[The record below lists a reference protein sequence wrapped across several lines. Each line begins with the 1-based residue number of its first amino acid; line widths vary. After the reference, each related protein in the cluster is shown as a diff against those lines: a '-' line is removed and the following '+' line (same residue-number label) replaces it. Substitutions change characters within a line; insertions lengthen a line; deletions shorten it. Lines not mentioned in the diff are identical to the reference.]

1 MELRG
6 VRALHVA
13 GIDGGR
19 RDEGTSRAS
28 ILTWLVVTS
37 ALLVLRAL
45 TGGAAPAIAH
55 DSFQYLAVAE
65 QALEGRIGQT
75 SLVHFDAERSFG
87 RVPAPMVTFPVGYP
101 LLVAI
106 LGAAGFD
113 LTTGALVVNVVCA
126 LICVVLLW
134 WMTGTLGL
142 PSWARHTVLGLTV
155 VNGTLLLFA
164 TTASTEMLFTTV
176 VLAGCALMLRAYFS
190 ERVTLGT
197 WAASGIAFGA
207 AYHVRYAGIFLV
219 LGLGVVAVRH
229 LIRRR
234 RELLLG
240 HVIAGATASLLVG
253 AGMVRNILLVGNW
266 RGGNEKEVSNAFAN
280 VAVQTGRA
288 INGLVLGPLT
298 SSPDVTLVPRAV
310 FALLVALLV
319 VLLVARQRRT
329 DAPSPLSPR
338 ARIFALD
345 LLILVAV
352 YCAFMFYAGLT
363 TVISYGT
370 RMFMPMIPLLALLIG
385 AGLFRL
391 TAPVPPSGAP
401 LPPYRGALVTLLV
414 GYFAFNLAALRIP
427 GVDRASP
434 VLDQL
439 LTPTDTGATLRDVI
453 TRYASE
459 GRTIVA
465 TNGQALG
472 YQLDRP
478 TVSLVGPHYSRT
490 VWTEAAVR
498 DVVSRYQ
505 AAALIVTAPN
515 PLQPP
520 SSDLIPSAF
529 IESLARGE
537 SPEWLRLVSRA
548 GPVWVYV
555 PVLPGR

>member
-1 MELRG
+1 M
-6 VRALHVA
+6 A
-13 GIDGGR
+13 GIDGAE
-19 RDEGTSRAS
+19 RDEGSGRAS

-37 ALLVLRAL
+37 ALLALRAL
-45 TGGAAPAIAH
+45 TSGSAPAIAH

-65 QALEGRIGQT
+65 QALDGHIGET

-101 LLVAI
+101 LVVAV

-113 LTTGALVVNVVCA
+113 LTTGAMVVNVGCA

-134 WMTGTLGL
+134 WMTGMLRL
-142 PSWARHTVLGLTV
+142 PHWARHTVLGLTV

-176 VLAGCALMLRAYFS
+176 VLAGCALMLRAYLTDG
-190 ERVTLGT
+190 RVTLGA

-240 HVIAGATASLLVG
+240 SVIAGATASLLVG
-253 AGMVRNILLVGNW
+253 AGMLRNILLVGNW
-266 RGGNEKEVSNAFAN
+266 RGGNEKEVTNALAN
-280 VAVQTGRA
+280 VAVQTVRA

-298 SSPDVTLVPRAV
+298 SSPDLTLVPRAV

-319 VLLVARQRRT
+319 VLLVARRRGI
-329 DAPSPLSPR
+329 DAPTPLSPR

-352 YCAFMFYAGLT
+352 YCGFMFYAGLT

-385 AGLFRL
+385 VGLFRL
-391 TAPVPPSGAP
+391 TAPASLSVPQM
-401 LPPYRGALVTLLV
+401 LPYRGVLVTLLV
-414 GYFAFNLAALRIP
+414 GYIAFNLAALRIP

-439 LTPTDTGATLRDVI
+439 QTRTNTGTTLRDVI
-453 TRYASE
+453 TRYAPE

-472 YQLDRP
+472 YELDRP
-478 TVSLVGPHYSRT
+478 TVSLVGPHYSGM

-498 DVVSRYQ
+498 DVVSRYH
-505 AAALIVTAPN
+505 AAALVVTAPN

-520 SSDLIPSAF
+520 STDLIPSAF

-537 SPEWLRLVSRA
+537 SPGWLRLVSRA
-548 GPVWVYV
+548 GPVSVYV
-555 PVLPGR
+555 PVPGS